1 VSADGEDVIEYLCI
15 WKGYDEAEAT
25 WERITDLTNAKACI
39 ADYEAIQQKQQ
50 EEQQRLQSS
59 STRVPISCTMCN
71 KLFYTNTQKYTHAY
85 TEHGVPVPHQQLDSM
100 KITDDVE
107 VFKLLQRKEK
117 EFRVV
122 YASNLG
128 AKEIKMTLYERQ
140 YMLSHEFVLSS
151 EGLLYCVDVS
161 ALRSRSR
168 VKTQL
173 RLCVPT
179 TERRR
184 LMLQVHNTKLA
195 AHPGVIHMYEKMRE
209 TLWWPRMLE
218 SIITYVKNCV
228 DCQQGKGGLDTNAP
242 AQPMNIPFAPWSH
255 VAVDHVG
262 PLPTTKNGNKYI
274 LIAIC
279 RYTKLAEGF
288 AVVDTSTTVTSDTIV
303 KGVVCRHGVM
313 QYLQSDR
320 GSGFVSEL
328 ANQVYELLGIK
339 HTKTTAYHPQSNGV
353 VEIFNKTLKTTLMLW
368 AHENQDDWDELLPF
382 VVFAY
387 NTAYHT
393 GIQEVPFYL
402 NTGRTARVNTE
413 EIIDKLDHS
422 LPTVHEYASQLVE
435 KLSHTHRR
443 VVELL
448 KQVNEDRVTENDKQV
463 AEYKIGDMVLLFD
476 HTTPVGLSKKLVNRW
491 KGPYEVISKQTPV
504 NYTIMHKGKPR
515 MVHVQRL
522 RLFNTDK
529 TDSDEKYENE
539 MSMAQSEIE
548 ALTERITNMTNRLKE
563 VEQQEEKIEAQHQVQ
578 SSSSSSSP
586 PSSDVNYVSVEVLDE
601 QAIKWH

>member
-1 VSADGEDVIEYLCI
+1 MVMVVEYYCT
-15 WKGYDEAEAT
+15 WKGYDESEAT

-39 ADYEAIQQKQQ
+39 ADYEAIKQKQQ

-59 STRVPISCTMCN
+59 PRVPISCELCN
-71 KLFYTNTQKYTHAY
+71 KLFYTNTQKYMHAY
-85 TEHGVPVPHQQLDSM
+85 VEHGIPVPHQQLDSM
-100 KITDDVE
+100 KVTDDVE
-107 VFKLLQRKEK
+107 VFKLLQQKEK

-122 YASNLG
+122 YASDLG
-128 AKEIKMTLYERQ
+128 AKEVKMTMHERH

-151 EGLLYCVDVS
+151 EGLLYCIDVS
-161 ALRSRSR
+161 AIRSRSR

-173 RLCVPT
+173 RLCIPT
-179 TERRR
+179 TERNR

-218 SIITYVKNCV
+218 TIINYVKNCV
-228 DCQQGKGGLDTNAP
+228 DCQQGKGSRDGVP
-242 AQPMNIPFAPWSH
+242 AQPMNIPYAPWSH

-262 PLPTTKNGNKYI
+262 PLPITKHGNKHI

-288 AVVDTSTTVTSDTIV
+288 AVVDTSTTTTADAIV

-320 GSGFVSEL
+320 GSGFTSEL

-382 VVFAY
+382 VMFAY

-413 EIIDKLDHS
+413 EILDKLNHS
-422 LPTVHEYASQLVE
+422 LPTVHAYASQLAE
-435 KLSHTHRR
+435 RLSHTHTR

-448 KQVNEDRVTENDKQV
+448 KQVNEDRVVANDKKV
-463 AEYKIGDMVLLFD
+463 VEFETGDMVLLFD
-476 HTTPVGLSKKLVNRW
+476 QRTPVGLSKKLVNRW
-491 KGPYEVISKQTPV
+491 KGPYEIVSKQTPV
-504 NYTIMHKGKPR
+504 NYTINHKGKLR
-515 MVHVQRL
+515 MVHAQRL
-522 RLFNTDK
+522 RLFNADH
-529 TDSDEKYENE
+529 TDSDERYENE

-548 ALTERITNMTNRLKE
+548 ALTERITHMTNRLKE
-563 VEQQEEKIEAQHQVQ
+563 IEQQEEKVEAQHQVQ
-578 SSSSSSSP
+578 SSSSSSS
-586 PSSDVNYVSVEVLDE
+586 SSSSPNDINYVSVEVMDE
-601 QAIKWH
+601 QTIKWH